1 MVDWTDELRAQV
13 VKQYEEANPTAE
25 TSIEIV
31 KEIADGIEGGTS
43 NGVRAILSKAGVY
56 IKKEAGAGSNGDKP
70 KTKRV
75 SKATSI
81 GELKDVISGSGCDVD
96 DEILDKLTGK
106 AAIYMTGVVTRLAAR
121 GE

>member
-1 MVDWTDELRAQV
+1 MVDWTDELKADVIERYKKAQP
-13 VKQYEEANPTAE
+13 EPE

-31 KEIADGIEGGTS
+31 KEIADSLEGCTS

-56 IKKEAGAGSNGDKP
+56 VKKAASTGDGDKP

-75 SKATSI
+75 SKADSI
-81 GELKDVISGSGCDVD
+81 SELKETITGSGCDID

-106 AAIYMTGVVTRLAAR
+106 AAIYFTGVVTRLALR